1 MVVYLVAFFVA
12 MVFAAG
18 YAVRQRYLSA
28 TDDYEDDEELGRVKI
43 RHGNL

>member
-1 MVVYLVAFFVA
+1 MVYLVTIFVA
-12 MVFAAG
+12 LIIAAG
-18 YAVRQRYLSA
+18 YAVWQRYLSA

>member
-1 MVVYLVAFFVA
+1 MVYLIAFFIA
-12 MVFAAG
+12 LVFAAV